1 MAPSE
6 NPTRMILQGP
16 DEWESWSEK
25 LKARAISDNIWKYV
39 NPDTDDELEEE
50 PPMPDIG
57 KYPRRQIT
65 GQSSQS
71 PSAGRSRRLAEEDQS
86 QTLEPSSQHQYFVQS
101 FERPHP
107 NLMARGV
114 HDLLAADR
122 STYDLEV
129 RIRTQE
135 AREIKEKQTS
145 LSKLRAWV
153 EESISDHLWTT
164 CCNAEDT
171 IRVWYIGL
179 RTSVCADDVQ
189 LRSKARDRYQRVIQ
203 PLKKTP
209 QDFEAWI
216 KQWREAFAY
225 AKIRDVADVAH
236 SADWLKDVS
245 KAVKDVLPVWG
256 SSFRNGHLDAIKSD
270 SLDYK
275 EVAASLYDEADIQN
289 ILKKQPQRVSK
300 GAFGP
305 AFEPESE
312 QGPGETQDQATDQRK
327 GRKRKAKNGK
337 EKEAGWN
344 KRKREDSDN
353 QSHSDERD
361 TERCSA
367 CGSRTHDITKC
378 FYVNKSIAPE
388 NFRGNPTIK
397 AGIEYRLAND
407 TTYAE
412 EVKRQLKSKGIDNGK
427 QE

>member
-1 MAPSE
+1 MAPTEKSS
-6 NPTRMILQGP
+6 RMILQGP

-25 LKARAISDNIWKYV
+25 FKARAISDNIWKYA
-39 NPDTDDELEEE
+39 NPETDDELEEE

-57 KYPRRQIT
+57 KYPRRQII
-65 GQSSQS
+65 GQDGQS
-71 PSAGRSRRLAEEDQS
+71 PSTGRSRRTAEGDQS
-86 QTLEPSSQHQYFVQS
+86 QTLESSSQHQYFSQS

-107 NLMARGV
+107 TLMARGV
-114 HDLLAADR
+114 HDLLPADR

-135 AREIKEKQTS
+135 VRDIKEKQAS
-145 LSKLRAWV
+145 ISKLRTWV

-171 IRVWYIGL
+171 IRVWYTGI

-189 LRSKARDRYQRVIQ
+189 LRSKARDRYQRAIQ

-216 KQWREAFAY
+216 IQWREAFAY

-245 KAVKDVLPVWG
+245 KAVKDVLPAWG
-256 SSFRNGHLDAIKSD
+256 SSFRNGHLAAIRSD
-270 SLDYK
+270 TLDYK
-275 EVAASLYDEADIQN
+275 EVAASLYDEADVQN
-289 ILKKQPQRVSK
+289 ILKKQPQRVHK

-305 AFEPESE
+305 AFGPESD
-312 QGPGETQDQATDQRK
+312 QGPEESQDQSTGQRK
-327 GRKRKAKNGK
+327 GRKRNAKNEK
-337 EKEAGWN
+337 EKETASR

-353 QSHSDERD
+353 QGHHDNLD
-361 TERCSA
+361 IGRCSV
-367 CGSRTHDITKC
+367 CGLRGHGIKKC
-378 FYVNKSIAPE
+378 FYVNKSIAPDH
-388 NFRGNPTIK
+388 FRGNRTIK

-407 TTYAE
+407 KAFAK
-412 EVKRQLKSKGIDNGK
+412 EVKRQLKAKNDGHAQ